1 MSNRFREVCYQ
12 FQNSGYCSFGDRCR
26 YSHEESP
33 YDHWESGSEG
43 SEGHSE
49 AESEESVEI
58 CRHFQKFRT
67 CKYGDNCRY
76 SHDVGPDTCNS
87 RMEPEDEV
95 ALYSSTPIDDFFA
108 QYFWF
113 SFNPT
118 RPVYEEFYRMCR
130 ESQWNKQEKLEIKAC
145 FKDVLVVQFNQFY
158 GTDVSKLSSW
168 QLLCR
173 YIGLYPIPGN
183 IDGCKALIQNTHVNI
198 VDLVDA
204 GRIYGEVTIFDTVEE
219 LREYSLKTGKIFP
232 RENAKA
238 GGVLRYLLRKIDVGP
253 GMGSRGHSN
262 I

>member
-1 MSNRFREVCYQ
+1 MKKALMIIGNLGQRVAKDILKLNQENLSRYVDISRSSELASMEIIVGTVMMLVRILVIVEWNR
-12 FQNSGYCSFGDRCR
+12 
-26 YSHEESP
+26 
-33 YDHWESGSEG
+33 
-43 SEGHSE
+43 
-49 AESEESVEI
+49 
-58 CRHFQKFRT
+58 
-67 CKYGDNCRY
+67 
-76 SHDVGPDTCNS
+76 
-87 RMEPEDEV
+87 
-95 ALYSSTPIDDFFA
+95 SSTPIDDFFA

-130 ESQWNKQEKLEIKAC
+130 ESQWNKQEKLEIKAR

-183 IDGCKALIQNTHVNI
+183 IDGCKALVQNTHVNI